1 MAFLFWSDALMG
13 RLFRHRI
20 CSASDAARTSFDGV
34 VLLDTRRPPFWTAV
48 PPLLA
53 WSEALFAFWGSR
65 NQSRNLQTAPVSS
78 YKRQLK
84 NTHAVQISVAV
95 GTRPVGQLSKQDK
108 KIRPRRAPRVSSYSQ
123 VCFGVTTSSRS
134 GDPRG
139 RTFALL
145 ARLAPNGARVDTT
158 PAHTTPPM
166 PATTE
171 RARDNGGNTVAQ
183 WVWSTTRVLPLVSKR
198 GLRIN

>member
-1 MAFLFWSDALMG
+1 MPLWGVSFGTEYAVLPM
-13 RLFRHRI
+13 RHAPVSMEWC
-20 CSASDAARTSFDGV
+20 CSIQGA
-34 VLLDTRRPPFWTAV
+34 PPFGLQSLRSWLG
-48 PPLLA
+48 PKHFLLFGGPET
-53 WSEALFAFWGSR
+53 SP
-65 NQSRNLQTAPVSS
+65 RNLQTAPVSS

-171 RARDNGGNTVAQ
+171 RTRDNDGNTVAQ
-183 WVWSTTRVLPLVSKR
+183 WVWSLRSTTRVLPLVSKR